1 MREIIAILRG
11 LPPLDAEAVGA
22 ALIAA
27 GITQIEV
34 PLNSPEPL
42 VSIAALTARFGAQA
56 LIGAGTVLNP
66 QNVAQAAAAG
76 ARLILAPNCDPDV
89 IRAARDR
96 GLTVLP
102 GVFTATECFAA
113 LKAGA
118 NGLKLFPAF
127 KLGLDGFKALA
138 AVLPSETHCYAVG
151 GVGPQDFGA
160 WKTAGVHG
168 FGIGAA
174 LYRPGDAA
182 AVVAERARE
191 LVAAYELASPSGE
204 PICAPVC
211 DFPPGGRWPASDAQ
225 PSREPGIRTA
235 CSSGAGRGRR

>member
-11 LPPLDAEAVGA
+11 LPPRDAEAVGA

-27 GITQIEV
+27 GVTQIEV
-34 PLNSPEPL
+34 PLNSPQPFA
-42 VSIAALTARFGAQA
+42 SIATLSARFGAQA

-89 IRAARDR
+89 IRAARDH

-138 AVLPSETHCYAVG
+138 AVLPSETRCYAVG
-151 GVGPQDFGA
+151 
-160 WKTAGVHG
+160 
-168 FGIGAA
+168 
-174 LYRPGDAA
+174 
-182 AVVAERARE
+182 
-191 LVAAYELASPSGE
+191 
-204 PICAPVC
+204 
-211 DFPPGGRWPASDAQ
+211 
-225 PSREPGIRTA
+225 
-235 CSSGAGRGRR
+235 